1 MHLLRIIA
9 IDAITLNLS
18 ILLIYIWATFGVA
31 LSRQLKAGV
40 IEKAAILYDYIH
52 ILLYATIYAVF
63 CVKDTMLLKYWN
75 QLQVFF
81 LGFFKR
87 FSAVFFSRFLINWQ
101 WPMQMLLAFWLGHRY
116 IYTEP
121 KIQIQLHCQRSKTA
135 PAAYGIQFKNVSK
148 RYITHYGH
156 GLPSLDLEIPFTAF
170 FPTPKARQKSRDT
183 FVRMYICMY
192 VCLYVRYMYVCIYGE
207 VAFWGLYIYRY
218 FSGLWS
224 LLVLVSW
231 LQGLHDTQFPPTS
244 VFSDWDWVVA
254 VFIRI
259 VVNFIRV

>member
-31 LSRQLKAGV
+31 LSRQLKAGGV

-87 FSAVFFSRFLINWQ
+87 FSAVFFFLV
-101 WPMQMLLAFWLGHRY
+101 FWLIGNGQCKCCWPFGWGTDTFTQSQRY
-116 IYTEP
+116 RYSCIVNVP
-121 KIQIQLHCQRSKTA
+121 KQPQQRMAYNLKMYPRDTLHITAMACQVLTWK
-135 PAAYGIQFKNVSK
+135 F
-148 RYITHYGH
+148 
-156 GLPSLDLEIPFTAF
+156 PSLHSFPHQKPDKRAEI
-170 FPTPKARQKSRDT
+170 R
-183 FVRMYICMY
+183 
-192 VCLYVRYMYVCIYGE
+192 LYVCIYGCMY
-207 VAFWGLYIYRY
+207 VFMYDISMYIWRGG
-218 FSGLWS
+218 FLGAIHIQILFGP
-224 LLVLVSW
+224 LVFASF
-231 LQGLHDTQFPPTS
+231 G
-244 VFSDWDWVVA
+244 
-254 VFIRI
+254 
-259 VVNFIRV
+259 